1 MRRIFTKTFFRFLM
15 AFLIMIAISCS
26 LLIASADAASRKA
39 AAASILGFLTPL
51 EAWRN

>member
-1 MRRIFTKTFFRFLM
+1 MRRVLTKTFYRFLM

-39 AAASILGFLTPL
+39 AASAIMGFLTL
-51 EAWRN
+51 GER